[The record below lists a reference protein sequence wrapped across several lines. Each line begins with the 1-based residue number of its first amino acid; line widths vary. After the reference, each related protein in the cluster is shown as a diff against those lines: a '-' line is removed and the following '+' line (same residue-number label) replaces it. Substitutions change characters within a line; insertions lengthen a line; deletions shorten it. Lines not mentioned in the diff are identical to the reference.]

1 MMIVDGGIMGVQ
13 VISSS
18 LFFSDL
24 PTHLSTTCW
33 LLLPVALSDGHNHD
47 DDDDDDYCDDDDDDE

>member
-33 LLLPVALSDGHNHD
+33 LLLPVALSDGHNQD
-47 DDDDDDYCDDDDDDE
+47 DYYCDDDDVDDNG

>member
-33 LLLPVALSDGHNHD
+33 LLLPVALSDGHNQD
-47 DDDDDDYCDDDDDDE
+47 DYYCDDDDDDDDNG